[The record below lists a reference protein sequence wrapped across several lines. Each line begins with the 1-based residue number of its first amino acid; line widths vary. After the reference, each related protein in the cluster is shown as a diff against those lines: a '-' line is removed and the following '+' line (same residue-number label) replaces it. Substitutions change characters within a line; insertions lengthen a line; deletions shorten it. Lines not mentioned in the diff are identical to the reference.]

1 MTGQKAKVK
10 TGKKSGPSQ
19 VRIIGGQW
27 RGRKLNFDGG
37 NDLRPTL
44 GRTRETLFNWLRPR
58 IRGARV
64 LDLFAGSGALGFEA
78 LSQGAAHA
86 TFVETNGRTIAA
98 LKSNAASLDISE
110 RCTITKTD
118 AMDFLRHMAEPV
130 DIVFLDPPFKAPE
143 YLTRAVTR
151 LLEHQLV
158 RECLY
163 VEASDQSLIERL
175 TNTPGISTHRQTRS
189 GDAYA
194 GLLEI
199 AH

>member
-58 IRGARV
+58 IRGAKV

-78 LSQGAAHA
+78 LSQGAAHV
-86 TFVETNGRTIAA
+86 TFVETNSKTITT
-98 LKSNAASLDISE
+98 LKSNAANLNIE
-110 RCTITKTD
+110 ARCTITRTD
-118 AMDFLRHMAEPV
+118 AMRFLQHMTEPV
-130 DIVFLDPPFKAPE
+130 DIVFLDPPFRAPE
-143 YLTRAVTR
+143 HLNQAVTY

-158 RECLY
+158 RDCLY
-163 VEASDQSLIERL
+163 LEASDQSLIERL
-175 TNTPGISTHRQTRS
+175 ADTPGISTHRHTRS

-194 GLLEI
+194 GLLDI
-199 AH
+199 AL